1 MQSCCFAYQTYYF
14 FEVLAAIVIVV
25 AKAPC
30 YFCSWG
36 QVLVAVATRE
46 VAVVERFKEESMYGL
61 CAGIRKV
68 ADVERWPL
76 LEVRLYLMADN
87 LSPLGREE

>member
-1 MQSCCFAYQTYYF
+1 MLRVQSCCFAYQTYRF
-14 FEVLAAIVIVV
+14 FEVLAAVAVVV

-36 QVLVAVATRE
+36 QTLVAVATRE
-46 VAVVERFKEESMYGL
+46 VAVVGRFKEESKYL
-61 CAGIRKV
+61 LSAGTRKV

-76 LEVRLYLMADN
+76 VEVRLYLMAN
-87 LSPLGREE
+87 T

>member
-1 MQSCCFAYQTYYF
+1 MLRVQSCCFAYQTYCF
-14 FEVLAAIVIVV
+14 FEVLAAVAVVV

-36 QVLVAVATRE
+36 QTLVAVATRE
-46 VAVVERFKEESMYGL
+46 VAVVGRFKEESKYL
-61 CAGIRKV
+61 LSAGTRKV

-76 LEVRLYLMADN
+76 VEVRLYLMAN
-87 LSPLGREE
+87 T

>member
-1 MQSCCFAYQTYYF
+1 MLRVQSCCFDYQIYCF
-14 FEVLAAIVIVV
+14 FEVLAAVAVVV

-36 QVLVAVATRE
+36 QTLVAVATRE
-46 VAVVERFKEESMYGL
+46 VAVVGRFKEESKYL
-61 CAGIRKV
+61 LSAGTRKV

-76 LEVRLYLMADN
+76 VEVRLYLMAN
-87 LSPLGREE
+87 T

>member
-1 MQSCCFAYQTYYF
+1 MLRVQSCCFAYQTYCF
-14 FEVLAAIVIVV
+14 FEVLAAVAVVV

-36 QVLVAVATRE
+36 QTLVAVATRE
-46 VAVVERFKEESMYGL
+46 VAVVERFKEESKYL
-61 CAGIRKV
+61 LSAGTRKV

-76 LEVRLYLMADN
+76 VEVRLFLMAN
-87 LSPLGREE
+87 T

>member
-1 MQSCCFAYQTYYF
+1 MLRVQSCCFAYQTYCF
-14 FEVLAAIVIVV
+14 FEVLAAVAVVV

-36 QVLVAVATRE
+36 QTLVAVATRE
-46 VAVVERFKEESMYGL
+46 VAVVGRFKEESKYL
-61 CAGIRKV
+61 LSAGTRRV

-76 LEVRLYLMADN
+76 VEVRLYLMAN
-87 LSPLGREE
+87 T

>member
-1 MQSCCFAYQTYYF
+1 MLRVQSCCFANQTYCF
-14 FEVLAAIVIVV
+14 FEVLAAVAVVV

-36 QVLVAVATRE
+36 QTLVAVATRE
-46 VAVVERFKEESMYGL
+46 VAVVGRFKEESKYVL
-61 CAGIRKV
+61 SAGTRKV

-76 LEVRLYLMADN
+76 VEVRLYLMAN
-87 LSPLGREE
+87 T

>member
-1 MQSCCFAYQTYYF
+1 M
-14 FEVLAAIVIVV
+14 
-25 AKAPC
+25 
-30 YFCSWG
+30 
-36 QVLVAVATRE
+36 AVATRE

-61 CAGIRKV
+61 SAGIRKV